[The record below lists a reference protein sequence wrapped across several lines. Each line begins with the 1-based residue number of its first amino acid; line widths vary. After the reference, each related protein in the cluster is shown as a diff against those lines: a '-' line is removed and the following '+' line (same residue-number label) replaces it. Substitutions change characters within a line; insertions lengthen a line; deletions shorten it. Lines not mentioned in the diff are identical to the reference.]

1 MTDREKAVVMAYTG
15 VSMLTGDKFDI
26 FHEYIEKICGRP
38 IWTHELAVKAVWDEI
53 KEKSKPDFIQLC
65 RETTEPIRHGKWIEV
80 ENPSYS
86 PFDGSGEHLYVCSRC
101 FMTHP
106 RKSVFCGCCGTQLI
120 ETETDDDEF
129 EIKTY
134 VRGKKDIP
142 SDEEVKYTY
151 KKIKE
156 DINAKTRD

>member
-1 MTDREKAVVMAYTG
+1 MRLIDADSLLK
-15 VSMLTGDKFDI
+15 SID
-26 FHEYIEKICGRP
+26 
-38 IWTHELAVKAVWDEI
+38 ELQ
-53 KEKSKPDFIQLC
+53 KSPWYKRG
-65 RETTEPIRHGKWIEV
+65 RETGANPLETAEYMSRKDAFSMIRDLCIFREPTVEAAPIRHGHWIEV

-134 VRGKKDIP
+134 VKGKKDIP

-156 DINAKTRD
+156 DINAETRD

>member
-1 MTDREKAVVMAYTG
+1 MTEKEAIEILRTAVG
-15 VSMLTGDKFDI
+15 CCSSDI
-26 FHEYIEKICGRP
+26 EYIALEKLISALP
-38 IWTHELAVKAVWDEI
+38 K
-53 KEKSKPDFIQLC
+53 
-65 RETTEPIRHGKWIEV
+65 HGHWIEV

-106 RKSVFCGCCGTQLI
+106 HKSVFCGCCGTQLI

-156 DINAKTRD
+156 DINAETRD